1 MPVLAGQAVGSIEQ
15 DLLERAGQVAVPY
28 QGGGGGQRMAG
39 DAYPGHVA
47 GTRRAGE
54 PDHAGRGPG
63 DDGGA
68 GQHASG
74 PAGCRWQ
81 PRGSDSWPA
90 DIRGQGPASALC
102 GRVPHMEETRTEK
115 ISVNLTPSVLARL
128 DDMRARRR
136 WTRSTAAAV
145 LIEHGLDSEDRMTA
159 LAGQATT
166 SQEYTALTQ
175 ENLGSGGRGR

>member
-1 MPVLAGQAVGSIEQ
+1 
-15 DLLERAGQVAVPY
+15 
-28 QGGGGGQRMAG
+28 
-39 DAYPGHVA
+39 
-47 GTRRAGE
+47 
-54 PDHAGRGPG
+54 
-63 DDGGA
+63 
-68 GQHASG
+68 
-74 PAGCRWQ
+74 
-81 PRGSDSWPA
+81 
-90 DIRGQGPASALC
+90 
-102 GRVPHMEETRTEK
+102 MEETRTEK

-175 ENLGSGGRGR
+175 AAAVAVLSIALAIALPHSFFDDYGWIAGPAAWALCALVTARVLSLPPG

>member
-1 MPVLAGQAVGSIEQ
+1 MPIFQSAVSDIAPVCIY
-15 DLLERAGQVAVPY
+15 RA
-28 QGGGGGQRMAG
+28 
-39 DAYPGHVA
+39 
-47 GTRRAGE
+47 AGE
-54 PDHAGRGPG
+54 RCQASGLGRGLT
-63 DDGGA
+63 
-68 GQHASG
+68 
-74 PAGCRWQ
+74 
-81 PRGSDSWPA
+81 
-90 DIRGQGPASALC
+90 SALC

-159 LAGQATT
+159 LACEATT

-175 ENLGSGGRGR
+175 EHLGDGGKRR